1 VGVGTVGSVGTYTYL
16 YIHLLNTSKFYFNK
30 FTSFG
35 LSRFRTSRLICTF
48 VSLLSISIGINIKN
62 MIHKKTR
69 TFIPADLEIKWENLE
84 PLYKD
89 LVNRPINS
97 VEDLE
102 HWLHERSELEAALEE
117 DFAWRYIRMTCD
129 TNNEGLLQAF
139 QYFATDIEP
148 QTASYSN
155 ELNKKLVAS
164 EYLDKLDNAKY
175 YVYLRGVKKSLELF
189 RESNIPVQTQIQV
202 EQQKY
207 QSISGAMSVH
217 IGDKEYTLEQAS
229 VFLKDTDRSKRQEV
243 WEKITARRL
252 QEKDKL
258 DELFDHL
265 RTLRHQVAVNAG
277 FDNFRD
283 YMFQALGRFDYTP
296 QDCYAF
302 HEAIETEIVPIL
314 REHAH
319 QRKEALGV
327 SELRPWD
334 MDVNTSGKPAL
345 KPFNS
350 GEELIEK
357 TIQCFSNINRYLGE
371 RLEIMK
377 DNNLFDVESR
387 KGKAPGGYNYPLSE
401 TGAPFIFMNSA
412 NTFRDL
418 TTMVHEGGHAVHT
431 FLTADLELNDFKHCP
446 SEVAELASMS
456 MELISMDNWNVFFDN
471 EEDLK
476 RAKRDQLVDV
486 LKTLPW
492 VAVVDQ
498 FQHWI
503 YTNPNHTA
511 QQRTEAWV
519 QIYEPFGAGFADWS
533 GLEVAEAN
541 LWQKQLHIFEIPFYY
556 IEYGMAQLGAIAVW
570 KNYKE
575 NPEKAL
581 QQYLD
586 ALKLGYTMTIK
597 EIYETAGIKFD
608 FSAGY
613 VKELAAFVKAEIEKL

>member
-1 VGVGTVGSVGTYTYL
+1 
-16 YIHLLNTSKFYFNK
+16 
-30 FTSFG
+30 
-35 LSRFRTSRLICTF
+35 
-48 VSLLSISIGINIKN
+48 

-69 TFIPADLEIKWENLE
+69 TYIPASLDIKWETLE
-84 PLYKD
+84 PFYKELLD
-89 LVNRPINS
+89 RPIHS
-97 VEDLE
+97 VEELE
-102 HWLHERSELEAALEE
+102 KWLHDKSELEAALEE

-129 TNNEGLLQAF
+129 TTSEDLLQKF
-139 QYFATDIEP
+139 QYFATEIEP
-148 QTASYSN
+148 KIAPYSN

-164 EYLDKLDNAKY
+164 AFVDKLDGKKY
-175 YVYLRGVKKSLELF
+175 FIFLRAVKKALELF
-189 RESNIPVQTQIQV
+189 REENIPVQTEIQV

-207 QSISGAMSVH
+207 QSITGSMSVH
-217 IGDKEYTLEQAS
+217 VDDKEFTLEQAS
-229 VFLKDTDRSKRQEV
+229 VFLKGTDRAKRQEV
-243 WEKITARRL
+243 WEKITSRRL
-252 QEKDKL
+252 QDKDKL

-265 RTLRHQVAVNAG
+265 RKLRHTVATNAN
-277 FDNFRD
+277 FENFRD

-302 HEAIETEIVPIL
+302 HAAIETEIVPIL
-314 REHAH
+314 RTQAEK
-319 QRKEALGV
+319 RREALH
-327 SELRPWD
+327 LPTLKPWD
-334 MDVNTSGKPAL
+334 MDVDISGKPAL
-345 KPFNS
+345 KPFQN
-350 GEELIEK
+350 GEDLIEK
-357 TIQCFSNINRYLGE
+357 SIQCFSNINRYLGE

-377 DNNLFDVESR
+377 DNGLFDVESR
-387 KGKAPGGYNYPLSE
+387 KGKAPGGYNYPLAE

-456 MELISMDNWNVFFDN
+456 MELISMDNWNVYFDN

-503 YTNPNHTA
+503 YTNPDHTDA
-511 QQRTEAWV
+511 DRTTAW
-519 QIYEPFGAGFADWS
+519 IEIFEPFGAGFADWS
-533 GLEVAEAN
+533 EHREALAN
-541 LWQKQLHIFEIPFYY
+541 LWQKQLHIFEVPFYY

-575 NPEKAL
+575 NPEKGL

-586 ALKLGYTMTIK
+586 ALKLGYTKTIK

-608 FSAGY
+608 FSAAY
-613 VKELAAFVKAEIEKL
+613 VKELAEFVKSELDKLN

>member
-1 VGVGTVGSVGTYTYL
+1 
-16 YIHLLNTSKFYFNK
+16 
-30 FTSFG
+30 
-35 LSRFRTSRLICTF
+35 
-48 VSLLSISIGINIKN
+48 

-69 TFIPADLEIKWENLE
+69 TYIPADLEIKWETLE
-84 PLYKD
+84 PLYKE
-89 LVNRPINS
+89 LCARPINS
-97 VEDLE
+97 VDELE
-102 HWLHERSELEAALEE
+102 QWLRDRSELEAALEE

-129 TNNEGLLQAF
+129 TNSEEKLKNF
-139 QYFATDIEP
+139 QYFATEIEP
-148 QTASYSN
+148 NVAPYSN
-155 ELNKKLVAS
+155 DLNKKLVAS
-164 EYLDKLDNAKY
+164 EYADKLDGEKFFI
-175 YVYLRGVKKSLELF
+175 YLRGVRKSLELF
-189 RESNIPVQTQIQV
+189 REENIPIQTEIQV

-207 QSISGAMSVH
+207 QSITGSMSVH
-217 IGDKEYTLEQAS
+217 IGDKEFTLEQAA
-229 VFLKDTDRSKRQEV
+229 VILKDTDRSKRQEA
-243 WEKITARRL
+243 WEKISSRRL
-252 QEKDKL
+252 QDKDKL
-258 DELFDHL
+258 NELFDHL
-265 RTLRHQVAVNAG
+265 RKLRHKVALNAG
-277 FDNFRD
+277 FENFRD

-302 HEAIETEIVPIL
+302 HEAIEKEIVPIL
-314 REHAH
+314 REQAH
-319 QRKEALGV
+319 KRQEALK
-327 SELRPWD
+327 LDALKPWD
-334 MDVNTSGKPAL
+334 MDVDISGKPAL
-345 KPFNS
+345 KPFH
-350 GEELIEK
+350 GGDDLIEK
-357 TIQCFSNINRYLGE
+357 SIQCFTNINSYLGE

-377 DNNLFDVESR
+377 ENNLFDVESR

-412 NTFRDL
+412 NGFRDL

-456 MELISMDNWNVFFDN
+456 MELISMDNWNVYFDN
-471 EEDLK
+471 AEDLK
-476 RAKRDQLVDV
+476 RAKRDQLIDV

-503 YTNPNHTA
+503 YTNPDHTDA
-511 QQRTEAWV
+511 ERTEAWK
-519 QIYEPFGAGFADWS
+519 QIYKPFGAGFVDWT
-533 GLEVAEAN
+533 GLEEAEEN

-581 QQYLD
+581 QQYLA
-586 ALKLGYTMTIK
+586 ALKLGYTKTIK

>member
-1 VGVGTVGSVGTYTYL
+1 
-16 YIHLLNTSKFYFNK
+16 
-30 FTSFG
+30 
-35 LSRFRTSRLICTF
+35 
-48 VSLLSISIGINIKN
+48 
-62 MIHKKTR
+62 MIHKKTK
-69 TFIPADLEIKWENLE
+69 TYIPATLEMKWENLE
-84 PLYKD
+84 PIYKELLD
-89 LVNRPINS
+89 RPINS
-97 VEDLE
+97 VEELE
-102 HWLHERSELEAALEE
+102 KWLHDKSELEAALEE

-129 TNNEGLLQAF
+129 TTSEELLQNF
-139 QYFATDIEP
+139 QYFATEIEP
-148 QTASYSN
+148 KVAPYSN

-164 EYLDKLDNAKY
+164 EYVDQLDGEKY
-175 YVYLRGVKKSLELF
+175 FIFLRAVKKALELF
-189 RESNIPVQTQIQV
+189 REENIPVQTEIQV

-207 QSISGAMSVH
+207 QSITGAMSVH
-217 IGDKEYTLEQAS
+217 IDDKEFTLEQAS
-229 VFLKDTDRSKRQEV
+229 VFLKGTDRAKRQEV
-243 WEKITARRL
+243 WEKITNRRL
-252 QEKDKL
+252 HDKDQL

-265 RTLRHQVAVNAG
+265 RKLRHTVATNVG
-277 FDNFRD
+277 FENFRD

-302 HEAIETEIVPIL
+302 HAAIETEIVPIL
-314 REHAH
+314 REQAAK
-319 QRKEALGV
+319 RKEALD
-327 SELRPWD
+327 LPQLKPWD
-334 MDVNTSGKPAL
+334 MDVDISGKPAL

-350 GEELIEK
+350 GNELIEK
-357 TIQCFSNINRYLGE
+357 SIQCFSNINRYLGE

-387 KGKAPGGYNYPLSE
+387 KGKAPGGYNYPLAE

-503 YTNPNHTA
+503 YTNPNHTDA
-511 QQRTEAWV
+511 ERTEAWIK
-519 QIYEPFGAGFADWS
+519 IYEPFGAGFVNWS
-533 GLEVAEAN
+533 EYPDAEAN
-541 LWQKQLHIFEIPFYY
+541 LWQKQLHIFEVPFYY

-575 NPEKAL
+575 NPEKGL

-586 ALKLGYTMTIK
+586 ALKLGYTKTIK

-608 FSAGY
+608 FSAAY
-613 VKELAAFVKAEIEKL
+613 VKELAEFVKAEMDKIN

>member
-1 VGVGTVGSVGTYTYL
+1 
-16 YIHLLNTSKFYFNK
+16 
-30 FTSFG
+30 
-35 LSRFRTSRLICTF
+35 
-48 VSLLSISIGINIKN
+48 

-69 TFIPADLEIKWENLE
+69 TYIPASLDIKWETLE
-84 PLYKD
+84 PFYKE
-89 LVNRPINS
+89 LLNRPINS
-97 VEDLE
+97 VEELE
-102 HWLHERSELEAALEE
+102 KWLRDKSELEAALEE

-129 TNNEGLLQAF
+129 TTSEDLLQKF
-139 QYFATDIEP
+139 QYFATEIEP
-148 QTASYSN
+148 KIAPYSN

-164 EYLDKLDNAKY
+164 AFVDKLDGEKY
-175 YVYLRGVKKSLELF
+175 FIFLRAVKKALELF
-189 RESNIPVQTQIQV
+189 REENIPVQTEIQV

-207 QSISGAMSVH
+207 QSITGSMSVH
-217 IGDKEYTLEQAS
+217 VDDKEFTLEQAS
-229 VFLKDTDRSKRQEV
+229 VFLKGTDRAKRQEV
-243 WEKITARRL
+243 WEKITSRRL
-252 QEKDKL
+252 QDKDKL

-265 RTLRHQVAVNAG
+265 RKLRHTVATNAN
-277 FDNFRD
+277 FENFRD

-302 HEAIETEIVPIL
+302 HAAIETEIVPIL
-314 REHAH
+314 RIQAEK
-319 QRKEALGV
+319 RREALD
-327 SELRPWD
+327 LPALKPWD
-334 MDVNTSGKPAL
+334 MDVDISGKPAL
-345 KPFNS
+345 KPFQN
-350 GEELIEK
+350 GDDLIEK
-357 TIQCFSNINRYLGE
+357 SIQCFSNINRYLGE

-377 DNNLFDVESR
+377 DNGLFDVESR
-387 KGKAPGGYNYPLSE
+387 KGKAPGGYNYPLAE

-456 MELISMDNWNVFFDN
+456 MELISMDNWNVYFDN

-503 YTNPNHTA
+503 YTNPDHTDA
-511 QQRTEAWV
+511 DRTTAW
-519 QIYEPFGAGFADWS
+519 IEIFEPFGAGFADWS
-533 GLEVAEAN
+533 EHREALAN
-541 LWQKQLHIFEIPFYY
+541 LWQKQLHIFEVPFYY

-575 NPEKAL
+575 NPEKGL

-586 ALKLGYTMTIK
+586 ALKLGYTKTIK

-608 FSAGY
+608 FSAAY
-613 VKELAAFVKAEIEKL
+613 VKELAEFVKAELDKLN